1 MIVVVAFLMSI
12 FPQLFGWHLNCGFY
26 LYGQLCEPTMTAF
39 MFPSIASQFKFNLL
53 LQIFDGLYTY
63 HVLSQGVPEA
73 NPFVS
78 STIAQWGAIWGI
90 VYWKLLACALLALIF
105 ALRHFRRAMAMRA
118 LTLTSC
124 VYSCLFFVSL
134 YHLLLNF

>member
-1 MIVVVAFLMSI
+1 
-12 FPQLFGWHLNCGFY
+12 
-26 LYGQLCEPTMTAF
+26 MTAF
-39 MFPSIASQFKFNLL
+39 IFPSVASQFKFNLL

-78 STIAQWGAIWGI
+78 TTIAQWGAIWGI

-105 ALRHFRRAMAMRA
+105 ALRHLRRALAVHA
-118 LTLTSC
+118 LTLTSW
-124 VYSCLFFVSL
+124 VYGCLFLVSL
-134 YHLLLNF
+134 YHLLLHF